1 MNKLKTLALAA
12 AAMISMQASQAQTA
26 DDVVNKYIEAL
37 GGKEKLM
44 SLKSVKMTGG
54 LSVQGMDIG
63 ITVTILNGVGSRN
76 DISVPGM
83 GEGYQIMT
91 PTKGWSYMP
100 FQGQTSP
107 EEVSEDR
114 VKSSQAQLDLQG
126 ALLGYKEK
134 GHQVELLGKET
145 VDGAECFKL
154 KLTNK
159 NGKVSTLFID
169 TKTYYRIKSIS
180 TTNINGEDTEIETS
194 YSDFRKTPEGFVF
207 PFSQTTPNGPITYSS
222 IEVNK
227 PVDESIFVV
236 K

>member
-12 AAMISMQASQAQTA
+12 TAMITMQASQAQTA
-26 DDVVNKYIEAL
+26 DDVVNKYVEAM

-44 SLKSVKMTGG
+44 ALKSVKMTG
-54 LSVQGMDIG
+54 SINVQGMDVG
-63 ITVTILNGVGSRN
+63 IAVTIVNGVGFRN

-107 EEVSEDR
+107 EEVSEDK
-114 VKSSQAQLDLQG
+114 VKTGQAQLDLQS
-126 ALLGYKEK
+126 ALVNYKEK

-145 VDGAECFKL
+145 AEGTECYKL

-159 NGKVSTLFID
+159 NGKVSTVFID
-169 TKTYYRIKSIS
+169 AKTYYRIKSI
-180 TTNINGEDTEIETS
+180 TTANVNGEDMEVETV
-194 YSDFRKTPEGFVF
+194 YSDFKKVDGYVF
-207 PFSQTTPNGPITYSS
+207 PFSQTTPNGPIVYTAV
-222 IEVNK
+222 EVNK
-227 PVDESIFVV
+227 PVDVSIFVV

>member
-1 MNKLKTLALAA
+1 MNKLKNLALAA
-12 AAMISMQASQAQTA
+12 AAMVSMQAVQAQTA

-44 SLKSVKMTGG
+44 ELKSVKMTGG

-63 ITVTILNGVGSRN
+63 ITVTILNGKGSRM

-107 EEVSEDR
+107 EEVDEDR
-114 VKSSQAQLDLQG
+114 VKSGQAQLDMQG
-126 ALLGYKEK
+126 SLLGYKEK

-145 VDGAECFKL
+145 SDGIECFKL
-154 KLTNK
+154 KMTNK

-169 TKTYYRIKSIS
+169 AKTYYRVKSV
-180 TTNINGEDTEIETS
+180 TMATMNGEEREVETT

-207 PFSQTTPNGPITYSS
+207 PFSQTTPNGPITYTSV
-222 IEVNK
+222 EVNK